1 MNIAKTASIWWSFFV
16 PRLAY
21 IILIYTSLTLSSFSQ
36 DILSII
42 NEILSVARY
51 TLSEITDLRLGSTL
65 YEISQGVV
73 SFNINLVESTDLTTW
88 TPHEPMEI
96 SLGE

>member
-1 MNIAKTASIWWSFFV
+1 M
-16 PRLAY
+16 
-21 IILIYTSLTLSSFSQ
+21 
-36 DILSII
+36 

-73 SFNINLVESTDLTTW
+73 SFNIILEESTDLTTW

-96 SLGE
+96 SLGAQSDDNTKFYRFKMND